1 MSGCNESSARLS
13 TPISFNCSELIGTA
27 MQQWDGY
34 VNSIHDY
41 GSHYEIQI
49 ESRSGFSFIVGK
61 CMSGNFISVPSFN
74 VGCHLSHFSDY
85 FWNNE
90 NLARMISPVD
100 AATIAEALR
109 LLSKKNY
116 L

>member
-1 MSGCNESSARLS
+1 MSSFNESILS

-27 MQQWDGY
+27 IQKWDGY
-34 VNSIHDY
+34 VNAVHDY

-61 CMSGNFISVPSFN
+61 CMSGNFISIPLLS

-90 NLARMISPVD
+90 NLARIINPID
-100 AATIAEALR
+100 AATVAEALR